1 MKKLA
6 IILSALLFCGYSVY
20 ADEVA
25 NANQEIISDSNK
37 AVLAIQKQPTDEK
50 STQKQDVKKN
60 WFCVIIQVNGKVA
73 DIEKK

>member
-6 IILSALLFCGYSVY
+6 IILGLLLFCGNSVF
-20 ADEVA
+20 ADEVI
-25 NANQEIISDSNK
+25 ANQEIISDSNK
-37 AVLAIQKQPTDEK
+37 AVISIQKQPTDEK

-73 DIEKK
+73 DIEKIK